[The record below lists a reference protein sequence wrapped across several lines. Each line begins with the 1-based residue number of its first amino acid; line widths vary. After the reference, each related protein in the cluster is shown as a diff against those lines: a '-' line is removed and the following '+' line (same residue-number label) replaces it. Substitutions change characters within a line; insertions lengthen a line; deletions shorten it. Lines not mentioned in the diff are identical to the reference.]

1 MNLLK
6 TKRRVNFAIISLL
19 LIFSMAGMVSYGIV
33 FNNPKFNIK
42 INKSEDVTISENG
55 TGTVNINDGDSIN
68 ISYNIEPEKLS
79 IEEKPIDAVVIVDT
93 SKTNCNNITNVKAA
107 VTKFANDFITGSNR
121 RLGIVEYNGSAS
133 VVRELNS
140 SKYIDVIEKYKKED
154 INHLGTNT
162 GDALR
167 LAKAMLNKENN
178 NNKKV
183 IILMTN
189 GFANA
194 YTGRFFKSEGDIS
207 KNNFWMSN
215 YNNNNYI
222 RSVGVKKEK
231 DTGYNII
238 SSFGN
243 SYYHGDIGFN
253 NNGIQYDGV
262 NTYLSEKYFYLGDY
276 EINNRMWFS
285 QKDENANFNTSL
297 DNWNKLIMSNS
308 YSQIKEKIKQLINSI
323 NIINDSR
330 NNIINYVYYNNYNKY
345 NYNIYNYIYI
355 NSIINNIDNIN
366 QSIMTI
372 NKYTNNI
379 DYNLNY
385 ITSLLNNINDYIN
398 NINDYI
404 NNINTTS
411 LKNYVSSQ
419 INKIDCLDSNYI
431 HEILEDIN
439 QLNKFYVNVDKVKK
453 NNNLKNY
460 EELGDETFTKT
471 QYFNNILGQIYSCY
485 MAKEVAD
492 SGITMY
498 PMFFGDVNE
507 VKNKDLIGL
516 KDGQVKELDL
526 NGYKE
531 KVQKCGDKNSDSGI
545 LIKSD
550 DEFKVG
556 GNGYKGYSRYGT
568 VYQLAE
574 FGDATKNI
582 LVGNNN
588 PESLENKFNEALN
601 MVKSEVTVKTILDF
615 DKLPKGVSIDDVK
628 VLGGDKVSIKD
639 IGNGKYQ
646 LTITYKKVKNNDFNA
661 NNFNIEV
668 TYKGHNDTG
677 SILKQDVEA
686 KIINSANNNEIAK
699 FPNITF
705 NIGQRLATIEIRDS
719 RGKVG
724 STYNSSKNNIN
735 LGKATEATEI
745 FGQGYADIKVKGIG
759 DKKKEYYFKYNFIDE
774 DNNSIK
780 SGTLPLHSDGNII
793 NTSDV
798 DIGKEG
804 NLNVMFYENLI
815 PSSDKTEKT
824 WTDRNK
830 LFQKSKGK
838 SEILP
843 ATISYY
849 KNSNSIFFDSDD
861 NKGLRF
867 GNDYSAINKYW
878 GYIQPEK
885 SGWYVLGAYADD
897 GVRAWITTDNKK
909 IDFTNNDW
917 GIDFAGYPGNDQGF
931 DNGIIYLR
939 SNFSPHR
946 PTYYSSFD
954 PIYLE
959 KDKYYPIY
967 VEYYNYGDSGAF
979 ELNYNY
985 YGNTEPKY
993 IRNMSNDINNTIN
1006 NTINYYKKYYTL
1018 EDMPEIHDEQLD
1030 EFKKNIEFMQQGS
1043 GFKFYPS
1050 KNTTPGEISS
1060 ATFSGEH
1067 NLMLPFSKKP
1077 YKITYEV
1084 IEKSNNNEKSVLK
1097 GEYGYFKNNEI
1108 FEATISSDEN
1118 IYPGKEFTLNYNI
1131 TPKEV
1136 PFNEGDKESISVN
1149 SINIT
1154 GKLPDDI
1161 KLVTDDV
1168 ENSEYKIYK
1177 NEDSKFTISF
1187 KKPMNFKHNGS
1198 KYVFDG
1204 RDKKIS
1210 IPIKVKASYNIRPN
1224 KEGININPSE
1234 NILSYK
1240 CGDSDEL
1247 ITQYFNG
1254 KLDIKNNPSTI
1265 ESIGLLDYDNKT
1277 NKSIINE
1284 TANNIA
1290 GGIPSKV
1297 AVEVDAKSPETSVIL
1312 KIDKG
1317 TINHKTLKLYEV
1329 DENNNIISTKID
1341 IGENNIE
1348 AYDNGKSIKIN
1359 LNNILNKNNF
1369 VEKKYVIVSEIITP
1383 KVEAKE
1389 NSQSLNVTASIE
1401 NNPNSTKN
1409 KEFISGEMPD
1419 VF

>member
-1 MNLLK
+1 MEVSEMNLLK
-6 TKRRVNFAIISLL
+6 NKRRVNFAIISLL
-19 LIFSMAGMVSYGIV
+19 LIFSMAGMVAYGIV
-33 FNNPKFNIK
+33 FNDPKFNIK
-42 INKSEDVTISENG
+42 INKSEDVTVSENG
-55 TGTVNINDGDSIN
+55 TGTVNINDGDSVN
-68 ISYNIEPEKLS
+68 VSYNIEPQKLS

-93 SKTNCNNITNVKAA
+93 SQTNSGNIKDVKVA
-107 VTKFANDFITGSNR
+107 VRNFANDFIKGHNR

-133 VVRELNS
+133 IVRELNS
-140 SKYIDVIEKYKKED
+140 SKYTNVIEEYKKD
-154 INHLGTNT
+154 ANHLGTNT

-167 LAKAMLNKENN
+167 LAKAMLNKERN

-194 YTGRFFKSEGDIS
+194 YTGRFFRSEEDIS
-207 KNNFWMSN
+207 KKDFWMSN
-215 YNNNNYI
+215 YNNN
-222 RSVGVKKEK
+222 K
-231 DTGYNII
+231 DIENHDINKDNII
-238 SSFGN
+238 SSFGS
-243 SYYHGDIGFN
+243 SYYHGDIVFN
-253 NNGIQYDGV
+253 NNEIQYDGV
-262 NTYLSEKYFYLGDY
+262 NTYLSEKYFYLGDD
-276 EINNRMWFS
+276 EINNRMWS
-285 QKDENANFNTSL
+285 GQRKVNKNFNNSL
-297 DNWNKLIMSNS
+297 DYWNSLIKKNYLRKNNLQEYIMKAN
-308 YSQIKEKIKQLINSI
+308 E
-323 NIINDSR
+323 II
-330 NNIINYVYYNNYNKY
+330 YH
-345 NYNIYNYIYI
+345 
-355 NSIINNIDNIN
+355 
-366 QSIMTI
+366 
-372 NKYTNNI
+372 
-379 DYNLNY
+379 
-385 ITSLLNNINDYIN
+385 INDYIYRTHTSRWEDYDIRSKIN
-398 NINDYI
+398 EVNYNINELNSLLRINYI
-404 NNINTTS
+404 NNLSQIYGYINRNDY
-411 LKNYVSSQ
+411 LKIIYKINELEDC
-419 INKIDCLDSNYI
+419 INKIYNCTDELK
-431 HEILEDIN
+431 EIDIIISG
-439 QLNKFYVNVDKVKK
+439 NK
-453 NNNLKNY
+453 NLKNY
-460 EELGDETFTKT
+460 QEFENEEFTET

-498 PMFFGDVNE
+498 PMFFGGVNE

-516 KDGQVKELDL
+516 KDGQVKELEL

-531 KVQKCGDKNSDSGI
+531 KVQKCGDENSDSGI

-550 DEFKVG
+550 DEFEVG
-556 GNGYKGYSRYGT
+556 GKRNKGYSRYGT
-568 VYQLAE
+568 VYQLSE

-582 LVGNNN
+582 LIGNNN
-588 PESLENKFNEALN
+588 PESLGNKFKEALN
-601 MVKSEVTVKTILDF
+601 MVESEVTVKTILDF
-615 DKLPKGVSIDDVK
+615 NKLPKGVSIDDIK
-628 VLGGDKVSIKD
+628 VVGGDKVSIKD

-646 LTITYKKVKNNDFNA
+646 LTITYKKGKNNDFNA

-668 TYKGHNDTG
+668 TYKAHNDTG

-699 FPNITF
+699 FPNLTF
-705 NIGQRLATIEIRDS
+705 NIGQRLATIDIRDS

-724 STYNSSKNNIN
+724 NTYNSSKNNIN
-735 LGKATEATEI
+735 VGKSTEATEI

-759 DKKKEYYFKYNFIDE
+759 DKKKEYYFKYNFVDE

-780 SGTLPLHSDGNII
+780 SGKLPLHSDGNII

-804 NLNVMFYENLI
+804 NLNAMFYENLI
-815 PSSDKTEKT
+815 PDTDRSDET

-830 LFQKSKGK
+830 LFQKQQGK
-838 SEILP
+838 SKILP
-843 ATISYY
+843 ATISHY
-849 KNSNSIFFDSDD
+849 KNSNSIFFDSYD
-861 NKGLRF
+861 NKGLDF
-867 GNDYSAINKYW
+867 GRYYSAINKYW
-878 GYIQPEK
+878 GYIQPEE
-885 SGWYVLGAYADD
+885 SGWYILGAYADD
-897 GVRAWITTDNKK
+897 GVRAWITTDKK
-909 IDFTNNDW
+909 IDFTNNEW
-917 GIDFAGYPGNDQGF
+917 GIDFVGYEDWNDEN
-931 DNGIIYLR
+931 DKGIVYLKP
-939 SNFSPHR
+939 NFSPHR
-946 PTYYSSFD
+946 PTYYSSFE
-954 PIYLE
+954 PVYL
-959 KDKYYPIY
+959 DKNMYYPIY
-967 VEYYNYGDSGAF
+967 VEYYNYGGSGAF

-985 YGNTEPKY
+985 YGDTEPKD
-993 IRNMSNDINNTIN
+993 IRKTNEDINNIIKSYSN
-1006 NTINYYKKYYTL
+1006 DYVLKYKLKYYNN
-1018 EDMPEIHDEQLD
+1018 QLGK
-1030 EFKKNIEFMQQGS
+1030 FKENIKFMENGS

-1050 KNTTPGEISS
+1050 KNTTPGEIAS

-1077 YKITYEV
+1077 YKLTYEV

-1131 TPKEV
+1131 TPKEI

-1224 KEGININPSE
+1224 KDGININPAE

-1317 TINHKTLKLYEV
+1317 TIDDKTLKLYEV

-1341 IGENNIE
+1341 IGENNIKT
-1348 AYDNGKSIKIN
+1348 DDDGKSIKIN
-1359 LNNILNKNNF
+1359 LNDILNKNNF
-1369 VEKKYVIVSEIITP
+1369 VEKKYVIVSEITTP
-1383 KVEAKE
+1383 KVETKE
-1389 NSQSLNVTASIE
+1389 NPQSLNVTASIE

>member
-6 TKRRVNFAIISLL
+6 NKRRVNFAIISLL
-19 LIFSMAGMVSYGIV
+19 LIFSMAGMVAYGIV
-33 FNNPKFNIK
+33 FNDPKFNIK
-42 INKSEDVTISENG
+42 INKSEDVIVSENG
-55 TGTVNINDGDSIN
+55 TGTVNINDGDSVN
-68 ISYNIEPEKLS
+68 VSYNIEPQKLS

-93 SKTNCNNITNVKAA
+93 SQTNGNNIPTVKAA
-107 VTKFANDFITGSNR
+107 VTKFANDFITGPNR

-133 VVRELNS
+133 IVRELNS
-140 SKYIDVIEKYKKED
+140 SKYTNVIEEYEKD
-154 INHLGTNT
+154 ANHLGTNT

-167 LAKAMLNKENN
+167 LAKSMLTKEKN

-183 IILMTN
+183 IIIMTN

-194 YTGRFFKSEGDIS
+194 YTGRFFRSEEDYSNI
-207 KNNFWMSN
+207 KNKEDFWMSN
-215 YNNNNYI
+215 YNNN
-222 RSVGVKKEK
+222 K
-231 DTGYNII
+231 DIENHDINKDNII
-238 SSFGN
+238 SSFGS
-243 SYYHGDIGFN
+243 SYYHGDIVFDN
-253 NNGIQYDGV
+253 TGIQYDGV
-262 NTYLSEKYFYLGDY
+262 NTYLSERYFYLGDD

-285 QKDENANFNTSL
+285 QKDKNANFNTSL
-297 DNWNKLIMSNS
+297 GNWNKLIMSNYYEQRYLGKIFKSMNS
-308 YSQIKEKIKQLINSI
+308 YIQDINNIIEDNYILSLNDYNIYILNEKIKKINR
-323 NIINDSR
+323 DLDKL
-330 NNIINYVYYNNYNKY
+330 NNLF
-345 NYNIYNYIYI
+345 
-355 NSIINNIDNIN
+355 SENIN
-366 QSIMTI
+366 KLKIANTKYYYDYHNYYSI
-372 NKYTNNI
+372 
-379 DYNLNY
+379 DNLNY
-385 ITSLLNNINDYIN
+385 KINSLEKFLNYIN
-398 NINDYI
+398 KSEEFYI
-404 NNINTTS
+404 NAR
-411 LKNYVSSQ
+411 
-419 INKIDCLDSNYI
+419 
-431 HEILEDIN
+431 
-439 QLNKFYVNVDKVKK
+439 NVKS

-460 EELGDETFTKT
+460 KELGNATFTGT

-498 PMFFGDVNE
+498 PMFFGGVNE
-507 VKNKDLIGL
+507 IKNKDLIGL
-516 KDGQVKELDL
+516 KDGQVKELEL
-526 NGYKE
+526 NGHKE
-531 KVQKCGDKNSDSGI
+531 KVQKCGDISSDSGI

-550 DEFKVG
+550 GEFKLG
-556 GNGYKGYSRYGT
+556 KNTNKGYSRYGT

-582 LVGNNN
+582 LIGNNSS
-588 PESLENKFNEALN
+588 ESLEKKFNEALN
-601 MVKSEVTVKTILDF
+601 MVESEVTVKTILDF
-615 DKLPKGVSIDDVK
+615 SQIPKEISIDDVK
-628 VLGGDKVSIKD
+628 IVGGDKVSIKD
-639 IGNGKYQ
+639 IGDGKYQ
-646 LTITYKKVKNNDFNA
+646 LTITYKKEKNNNFDA
-661 NNFNIEV
+661 NNFDIEV
-668 TYKGHNDTG
+668 TYKALNDTG
-677 SILKQDVEA
+677 NIIKQDVEA
-686 KIINSANNNEIAK
+686 KIINSENNNEIAK
-699 FPNITF
+699 FPKITF
-705 NIGQRLATIEIRDS
+705 NIGQRVTTIDINDS

-724 STYNSSKNNIN
+724 NTYNSSKNNIN
-735 LGKATEATEI
+735 VGKSTEATEI

-759 DKKKEYYFKYNFIDE
+759 DKKKEYYFKYNFVDE

-804 NLNVMFYENLI
+804 NLNAMFYENLI
-815 PSSDKTEKT
+815 SDTDKTEKT

-843 ATISYY
+843 ATISRDR
-849 KNSNSIFFDSDD
+849 NLNSIFFDSY
-861 NKGLRF
+861 NHMGIPL
-867 GNDYSAINKYW
+867 GSNYVEINKYW
-878 GYIQPEK
+878 GYIQPK
-885 SGWYVLGAYADD
+885 QSGWYILGAYADD

-909 IDFTNNDW
+909 IDFTKNNW
-917 GIDFAGYPGNDQGF
+917 GIDLVGYEDWSDENDK
-931 DNGIIYLR
+931 GIVYLKP
-939 SNFSPHR
+939 NFSPHR
-946 PTYYSSFD
+946 PTYYSSFE
-954 PIYLE
+954 PVYL
-959 KDKYYPIY
+959 DKNMYYPIY
-967 VEYYNYGDSGAF
+967 VEYYNYGGSGAF

-985 YGNTEPKY
+985 YGDTEPKD
-993 IRNMSNDINNTIN
+993 IRKTNEQ
-1006 NTINYYKKYYTL
+1006 INYIIKNYNNDYMLKYKL
-1018 EDMPEIHDEQLD
+1018 EDYNNQLGK
-1030 EFKKNIEFMQQGS
+1030 FKENIKFMENGS

-1050 KNTTPGEISS
+1050 KNTTPGEIAS

-1131 TPKEV
+1131 TPKEI

-1154 GKLPDDI
+1154 GKLPDNI

-1224 KEGININPSE
+1224 KDGININPAE

-1317 TINHKTLKLYEV
+1317 TINDKTLKLYEV

-1341 IGENNIE
+1341 IGENNIKT
-1348 AYDNGKSIKIN
+1348 DDDGKSIKIN
-1359 LNNILNKNNF
+1359 LNDILNKNNF
-1369 VEKKYVIVSEIITP
+1369 VEKKYVIVSEITTP
-1383 KVEAKE
+1383 KVKTKE
-1389 NSQSLNVTASIE
+1389 NPQSLNVTAIIE

>member
-1 MNLLK
+1 
-6 TKRRVNFAIISLL
+6 
-19 LIFSMAGMVSYGIV
+19 
-33 FNNPKFNIK
+33 
-42 INKSEDVTISENG
+42 
-55 TGTVNINDGDSIN
+55 
-68 ISYNIEPEKLS
+68 
-79 IEEKPIDAVVIVDT
+79 
-93 SKTNCNNITNVKAA
+93 
-107 VTKFANDFITGSNR
+107 
-121 RLGIVEYNGSAS
+121 
-133 VVRELNS
+133 
-140 SKYIDVIEKYKKED
+140 
-154 INHLGTNT
+154 
-162 GDALR
+162 
-167 LAKAMLNKENN
+167 
-178 NNKKV
+178 
-183 IILMTN
+183 
-189 GFANA
+189 
-194 YTGRFFKSEGDIS
+194 
-207 KNNFWMSN
+207 
-215 YNNNNYI
+215 
-222 RSVGVKKEK
+222 
-231 DTGYNII
+231 
-238 SSFGN
+238 
-243 SYYHGDIGFN
+243 
-253 NNGIQYDGV
+253 
-262 NTYLSEKYFYLGDY
+262 
-276 EINNRMWFS
+276 
-285 QKDENANFNTSL
+285 
-297 DNWNKLIMSNS
+297 
-308 YSQIKEKIKQLINSI
+308 
-323 NIINDSR
+323 
-330 NNIINYVYYNNYNKY
+330 
-345 NYNIYNYIYI
+345 
-355 NSIINNIDNIN
+355 
-366 QSIMTI
+366 
-372 NKYTNNI
+372 
-379 DYNLNY
+379 
-385 ITSLLNNINDYIN
+385 
-398 NINDYI
+398 INDYI

-460 EELGDETFTKT
+460 EELGNETFTKT

-498 PMFFGDVNE
+498 PMFFGGVNE

-516 KDGQVKELDL
+516 KDGQVKELEL
-526 NGYKE
+526 NGNKE
-531 KVQKCGDKNSDSGI
+531 KVQKCGDENSDSGI

-550 DEFKVG
+550 KELELVEGK
-556 GNGYKGYSRYGT
+556 NRGYSRYGT

-646 LTITYKKVKNNDFNA
+646 LTITYKKGENNDFNA

-724 STYNSSKNNIN
+724 STYNSSKSNFN
-735 LGKATEATEI
+735 LGKSTEATEI

-815 PSSDKTEKT
+815 PSGDRTEKT

-843 ATISYY
+843 ATISHY
-849 KNSNSIFFDSDD
+849 KNSNSIFFDSVN
-861 NKGLRF
+861 NKGLDF
-867 GNDYSAINKYW
+867 GKYYSAINKYW

-885 SGWYVLGAYADD
+885 SGWYILGAYADD
-897 GVRAWITTDNKK
+897 GVRAWITTDKK

-931 DNGIIYLR
+931 DNGIVYLR

-967 VEYYNYGDSGAF
+967 VEYYNYGESGAF

-985 YGNTEPKY
+985 YGNTDPKD
-993 IRNMSNDINNTIN
+993 IKNMSNDVNERINS
-1006 NTINYYKKYYTL
+1006 YYKNNYLLK
-1018 EDMPEIHDEQLD
+1018 DIPEIHDKWLVD
-1030 EFKKNIEFMQQGS
+1030 FKKNIKFMQQGS

-1131 TPKEV
+1131 APREI

-1154 GKLPDDI
+1154 GKLPGDI
-1161 KLVTDDV
+1161 KLLTDNV
-1168 ENSEYKIYK
+1168 ENSEYKIYV
-1177 NEDSKFTISF
+1177 NEDSKFTISL

-1198 KYVFDG
+1198 KYIFDG

-1240 CGDSDEL
+1240 CGDSDDL
-1247 ITQYFNG
+1247 ITQHFTG

-1265 ESIGLLDYDNKT
+1265 EKIGLLDYDSNT
-1277 NKSIINE
+1277 NKSVINE
-1284 TANNIA
+1284 NANNIA

-1317 TINHKTLKLYEV
+1317 TINHKTLKLYEL
-1329 DENNNIISTKID
+1329 DENNNITSNKIT
-1341 IGENNIE
+1341 IGEGNIRTD
-1348 AYDNGKSIKIN
+1348 DNGKSVKIN
-1359 LNNILNKNNF
+1359 LNNIINENNF
-1369 VEKKYVIVSEIITP
+1369 VEKKYVIIYEITTP
-1383 KVEAKE
+1383 KVETKE

>member
-6 TKRRVNFAIISLL
+6 NKRRINFAIISLL
-19 LIFSMAGMVSYGIV
+19 LVFSIAGMVAYGIV
-33 FNNPKFNIK
+33 FNDPKFNIK
-42 INKSEDVTISENG
+42 INKSDDVIVSENG
-55 TGTVNINDGDSIN
+55 TGTVNINDGDSVN

-93 SKTNCNNITNVKAA
+93 SKTNYNNITNVKAA
-107 VTKFANDFITGSNR
+107 VTKFANDFITGPNR

-133 VVRELNS
+133 IIRELNS

-189 GFANA
+189 GFANV
-194 YTGRFFKSEGDIS
+194 YTGRFFRGEKSSNNIEDKEDYSDIEN
-207 KNNFWMSN
+207 KEEFWMRN
-215 YNNNNYI
+215 YNNNKDIEKNYNI
-222 RSVGVKKEK
+222 NKS
-231 DTGYNII
+231 NII
-238 SSFGN
+238 SSFGS
-243 SYYHGDIGFN
+243 SYYHGDIDFN
-253 NNGIQYDGV
+253 NAEIQYDGV

-285 QKDENANFNTSL
+285 QKDENVNFNTSL
-297 DNWNKLIMSNS
+297 GNWNKLIIFNYYGQS
-308 YSQIKEKIKQLINSI
+308 YVEELFKLVKSSI
-323 NIINDSR
+323 QDI
-330 NNIINYVYYNNYNKY
+330 NNIIENKY
-345 NYNIYNYIYI
+345 IFSLNNNNIYKLNERIKKINRDIDKLNNLFSENIDKLKMVNTKYYYDNYYSIDKLNKKI
-355 NSIINNIDNIN
+355 NSLE
-366 QSIMTI
+366 
-372 NKYTNNI
+372 KF
-379 DYNLNY
+379 LNY
-385 ITSLLNNINDYIN
+385 INKSEEFYIN
-398 NINDYI
+398 A
-404 NNINTTS
+404 
-411 LKNYVSSQ
+411 
-419 INKIDCLDSNYI
+419 
-431 HEILEDIN
+431 H
-439 QLNKFYVNVDKVKK
+439 NVKG

-460 EELGDETFTKT
+460 EELIDEKFTET

-498 PMFFGDVNE
+498 PMFFGGVNE

-516 KDGQVKELDL
+516 KDGQVKELEL

-531 KVQKCGDKNSDSGI
+531 KVQKCGDENSDSGI

-550 DEFKVG
+550 KEFKVG
-556 GNGYKGYSRYGT
+556 NGTNRGYSRYGT

-615 DKLPKGVSIDDVK
+615 DKLSKGVSIDDVK

-646 LTITYKKVKNNDFNA
+646 LTITYKKEKKNDFNA

-668 TYKGHNDTG
+668 TYKAHNDTE
-677 SILKQDVEA
+677 SILKQYVGA
-686 KIINSANNNEIAK
+686 KIINSKNNNEIAK
-699 FPNITF
+699 FPNLTF
-705 NIGQRLATIEIRDS
+705 NIGKRVATIDIKDS

-724 STYNSSKNNIN
+724 STYNSSKSNVN
-735 LGKATEATEI
+735 LGKSTEATEI

-759 DKKKEYYFKYNFIDE
+759 DKKKEYCFKYNFIDE

-815 PSSDKTEKT
+815 PDTDRTEKT

-843 ATISYY
+843 ATISHY

-897 GVRAWITTDNKK
+897 GVRAWITTDKK
-909 IDFTNNDW
+909 IDFTDNNF
-917 GIDFAGYPGNDQGF
+917 GISLVDYQDPNDQS
-931 DNGIIYLR
+931 DKGIVYLR

-985 YGNTEPKY
+985 YGNTDPKD
-993 IRNMSNDINNTIN
+993 ITNMSNDVNEG
-1006 NTINYYKKYYTL
+1006 INYYYKNNYLLKDIPKIY
-1018 EDMPEIHDEQLD
+1018 DERLVD
-1030 EFKKNIEFMQQGS
+1030 FKKNIKFMQQGS

-1131 TPKEV
+1131 APREI

-1154 GKLPDDI
+1154 GKLPSDI
-1161 KLVTDDV
+1161 KLLTDNV
-1168 ENSEYKIYK
+1168 ENSEYKIYV
-1177 NEDSKFTISF
+1177 NEDSKFTISL

-1198 KYVFDG
+1198 KYIFDG

-1240 CGDSDEL
+1240 CGDSDDL
-1247 ITQYFNG
+1247 ITQHFTG

-1265 ESIGLLDYDNKT
+1265 EKIGLLDYDSNT
-1277 NKSIINE
+1277 NKSVINE
-1284 TANNIA
+1284 NANNIA

-1297 AVEVDAKSPETSVIL
+1297 AVEVDVKSPETSVIL

-1317 TINHKTLKLYEV
+1317 TINHKTLKLYEL
-1329 DENNNIISTKID
+1329 DENNNITSNKIT
-1341 IGENNIE
+1341 IGEGNIRTD
-1348 AYDNGKSIKIN
+1348 DNGKSVKIN
-1359 LNNILNKNNF
+1359 LNNIINENNF
-1369 VEKKYVIVSEIITP
+1369 VEKKYVIIYEITTP
-1383 KVEAKE
+1383 KVETKE

>member
-6 TKRRVNFAIISLL
+6 NKRRVNFAIISLL
-19 LIFSMAGMVSYGIV
+19 LVFSMAGMVAYGIV
-33 FNNPKFNIK
+33 FNDPKFNIK
-42 INKSEDVTISENG
+42 INKSEDVIVSENG
-55 TGTVNINDGDSIN
+55 TGTVNINDGDSVN
-68 ISYNIEPEKLS
+68 VSYNIEPQKLS

-93 SKTNCNNITNVKAA
+93 SQTNGNNIPTVKAA
-107 VTKFANDFITGSNR
+107 VTKFANDFITGPNR

-133 VVRELNS
+133 IVRELNS
-140 SKYIDVIEKYKKED
+140 SKYTNVIEEYEKD
-154 INHLGTNT
+154 ANHLGTNT

-167 LAKAMLNKENN
+167 LAKSMLTKEKN

-183 IILMTN
+183 IIIMTN

-194 YTGRFFKSEGDIS
+194 YTGRFFRSEEDYSNI
-207 KNNFWMSN
+207 KNKEDFWMSN
-215 YNNNNYI
+215 YNNN
-222 RSVGVKKEK
+222 K
-231 DTGYNII
+231 DIENHDINKDNII
-238 SSFGN
+238 SSFGS
-243 SYYHGDIGFN
+243 SYYHGDIVFDN
-253 NNGIQYDGV
+253 TGIQYDGV
-262 NTYLSEKYFYLGDY
+262 NTYLSERYFYLGDD

-285 QKDENANFNTSL
+285 QKDKNANFNTSL
-297 DNWNKLIMSNS
+297 GNWNKLIMSNYYEQRYLGKIFKSMNS
-308 YSQIKEKIKQLINSI
+308 YIQDINNIIEDNYILSLNDYNIYILNEKIKKINR
-323 NIINDSR
+323 DLDKL
-330 NNIINYVYYNNYNKY
+330 NNLF
-345 NYNIYNYIYI
+345 
-355 NSIINNIDNIN
+355 SENIN
-366 QSIMTI
+366 KLKIANTKYYYDYHNYYSI
-372 NKYTNNI
+372 
-379 DYNLNY
+379 DNLNY
-385 ITSLLNNINDYIN
+385 KINSLEKFLNYIN
-398 NINDYI
+398 KSEEFYI
-404 NNINTTS
+404 NAR
-411 LKNYVSSQ
+411 
-419 INKIDCLDSNYI
+419 
-431 HEILEDIN
+431 
-439 QLNKFYVNVDKVKK
+439 NVKS

-460 EELGDETFTKT
+460 KELGNATFTGT

-498 PMFFGDVNE
+498 PMFFGGVNE
-507 VKNKDLIGL
+507 IKNKDLIGL
-516 KDGQVKELDL
+516 KDGQVKELEL
-526 NGYKE
+526 NGHKE
-531 KVQKCGDKNSDSGI
+531 KVQKCGDISSDSGI

-550 DEFKVG
+550 GEFKLG
-556 GNGYKGYSRYGT
+556 KNTNKGYSRYGT

-582 LVGNNN
+582 LIGNNSS
-588 PESLENKFNEALN
+588 ESLEKKFNEALN
-601 MVKSEVTVKTILDF
+601 MVESEVTVKTILDF
-615 DKLPKGVSIDDVK
+615 NKLPKGVSIDDIK
-628 VLGGDKVSIKD
+628 VVGGDKVSIKN

-646 LTITYKKVKNNDFNA
+646 LTITYKKGKNNDFNA

-668 TYKGHNDTG
+668 TYKALNDTG
-677 SILKQDVEA
+677 NIIKQDVEA
-686 KIINSANNNEIAK
+686 KIINSENNNEIAK
-699 FPNITF
+699 FPKITF
-705 NIGQRLATIEIRDS
+705 NIGQRVTTIDINDS

-724 STYNSSKNNIN
+724 NTYNSSKNNIN
-735 LGKATEATEI
+735 VGKSTEATEI

-759 DKKKEYYFKYNFIDE
+759 DKKKEYYFKYNFVDE

-804 NLNVMFYENLI
+804 NLNAMFYENLI
-815 PSSDKTEKT
+815 SDTDKTEKT

-843 ATISYY
+843 ATISRDR
-849 KNSNSIFFDSDD
+849 NLNSIFFDSY
-861 NKGLRF
+861 NHMGIPL
-867 GNDYSAINKYW
+867 GSNYVEINKYW
-878 GYIQPEK
+878 GYIQPEE
-885 SGWYVLGAYADD
+885 SGWYILGAYADD

-909 IDFTNNDW
+909 IDFTNNEW
-917 GIDFAGYPGNDQGF
+917 GIDLAGYPGSDQGF
-931 DNGIIYLR
+931 DKGIVYLK

-946 PTYYSSFD
+946 PTYYSSFE
-954 PIYLE
+954 PVYL
-959 KDKYYPIY
+959 DKNMYYPIY
-967 VEYYNYGDSGAF
+967 VEYYNYGGSGAF

-985 YGNTEPKY
+985 YGDTEPKD
-993 IRNMSNDINNTIN
+993 IRKTNEQ
-1006 NTINYYKKYYTL
+1006 INYIIKNYNNDYMLKYKL
-1018 EDMPEIHDEQLD
+1018 EDYNNQLGK
-1030 EFKKNIEFMQQGS
+1030 FKENIKFMENGS

-1050 KNTTPGEISS
+1050 KNTTPGEIAS

-1131 TPKEV
+1131 TPKEI

-1210 IPIKVKASYNIRPN
+1210 IPIKVKTSYNIRPN
-1224 KEGININPSE
+1224 KDGININPAE

-1317 TINHKTLKLYEV
+1317 TINDKTLKLYEV

-1341 IGENNIE
+1341 IGENNIKT
-1348 AYDNGKSIKIN
+1348 DDDGKSIKIN

-1369 VEKKYVIVSEIITP
+1369 VEKKYVIVSEITTP
-1383 KVEAKE
+1383 KVETKE
-1389 NSQSLNVTASIE
+1389 NPQSLNVTASIE

>member
-6 TKRRVNFAIISLL
+6 NKRRINFAIISLL
-19 LIFSMAGMVSYGIV
+19 LVFSMAGMVAYGIV
-33 FNNPKFNIK
+33 FNDPKFNIK
-42 INKSEDVTISENG
+42 INKSDDVIFSENG
-55 TGTVNINDGDSIN
+55 TGTVNINDGDSVN

-93 SKTNCNNITNVKAA
+93 SKTNFNNITNVKAA
-107 VTKFANDFITGSNR
+107 VTKFANDFITGPNR

-133 VVRELNS
+133 IIRELNS

-194 YTGRFFKSEGDIS
+194 YTGRFFRSEEDYSNI
-207 KNNFWMSN
+207 KNKEDFWISN

-253 NNGIQYDGV
+253 NDEIQYDGV
-262 NTYLSEKYFYLGDY
+262 NTYLSEKYFYLGNY
-276 EINNRMWFS
+276 EINNRMWS
-285 QKDENANFNTSL
+285 GQREVNENFNKSL
-297 DNWNKLIMSNS
+297 EEWNDLIDHDKQNNLEE
-308 YSQIKEKIKQLINSI
+308 YIKKANKIIQ
-323 NIINDSR
+323 D
-330 NNIINYVYYNNYNKY
+330 INY
-345 NYNIYNYIYI
+345 
-355 NSIINNIDNIN
+355 
-366 QSIMTI
+366 
-372 NKYTNNI
+372 
-379 DYNLNY
+379 
-385 ITSLLNNINDYIN
+385 YIN
-398 NINDYI
+398 NSWWRDYNISNEINEVNSKINHLNSKLKRNYIKNLDQRYYINYNDYLNIIYKINELKDCINDIDKYI
-404 NNINTTS
+404 NKFKDT
-411 LKNYVSSQ
+411 
-419 INKIDCLDSNYI
+419 
-431 HEILEDIN
+431 DIN
-439 QLNKFYVNVDKVKK
+439 ISGNK
-453 NNNLKNY
+453 NLKNY
-460 EELGDETFTKT
+460 KELRDATFTGT

-498 PMFFGDVNE
+498 PMFFGGINE

-516 KDGQVKELDL
+516 KDGQVKELEL
-526 NGYKE
+526 NGNKE
-531 KVQKCGDKNSDSGI
+531 KIQKCGNENSDSGI

-550 DEFKVG
+550 KELELVEGK
-556 GNGYKGYSRYGT
+556 NRGYSRYGT

-646 LTITYKKVKNNDFNA
+646 LTITYKKEKKNEFNA

-668 TYKGHNDTG
+668 TYKAHNDTG
-677 SILKQDVEA
+677 SILKQDVGA
-686 KIINSANNNEIAK
+686 KIINSKNNNEIAK
-699 FPNITF
+699 FPNLIF
-705 NIGQRLATIEIRDS
+705 NIGKRVATIDIKDS

-724 STYNSSKNNIN
+724 STYNSSKSNVN
-735 LGKATEATEI
+735 LGKSTEATEI

-759 DKKKEYYFKYNFIDE
+759 DKKKEYCFKYNFIDE

-815 PSSDKTEKT
+815 PDTDRTEKT

-830 LFQKSKGK
+830 LFQRSKGK

-843 ATISYY
+843 ATISRSR
-849 KNSNSIFFDSDD
+849 NSNSIFFDSY
-861 NKGLRF
+861 NHIGIPL
-867 GNDYSAINKYW
+867 GSNYVEINKYW

-897 GVRAWITTDNKK
+897 GVRAWITTDKK

-917 GIDFAGYPGNDQGF
+917 GIDLAGYPGSDQGF
-931 DNGIIYLR
+931 DNGILYLK

-959 KDKYYPIY
+959 NDKYYPIY

-985 YGNTEPKY
+985 YGNTEPKD
-993 IRNMSNDINNTIN
+993 IKNMSNKVNER
-1006 NTINYYKKYYTL
+1006 INYYKNNYLLK
-1018 EDMPEIHDEQLD
+1018 DIPEIHDQWLVD
-1030 EFKKNIEFMQQGS
+1030 FKKNIKFMQQGS

-1108 FEATISSDEN
+1108 FEATISSNEN

-1131 TPKEV
+1131 APREI

-1154 GKLPDDI
+1154 GKLPGDI
-1161 KLVTDDV
+1161 KLLTDNV
-1168 ENSEYKIYK
+1168 ENSEYKIYV
-1177 NEDSKFTISF
+1177 NEDSKFTISL

-1198 KYVFDG
+1198 KYIFDG

-1240 CGDSDEL
+1240 CGDSDDL
-1247 ITQYFNG
+1247 ITQHFTG

-1265 ESIGLLDYDNKT
+1265 EKIGLLDYDSNT
-1277 NKSIINE
+1277 NKSVINE
-1284 TANNIA
+1284 NANNIA

-1297 AVEVDAKSPETSVIL
+1297 AVEVDVKSPETSVIL

-1317 TINHKTLKLYEV
+1317 TINHKTLKLYEL
-1329 DENNNIISTKID
+1329 DENNNITSNKIT
-1341 IGENNIE
+1341 IGEGNIRTD
-1348 AYDNGKSIKIN
+1348 DNGKSIKIN
-1359 LNNILNKNNF
+1359 LNNIINENNF
-1369 VEKKYVIVSEIITP
+1369 VEKKYVIIYEITTQ
-1383 KVEAKE
+1383 KVETKE
-1389 NSQSLNVTASIE
+1389 SSQSLNVTASIE

>member
-6 TKRRVNFAIISLL
+6 NKRRINFAIISLL
-19 LIFSMAGMVSYGIV
+19 LVFSMAGMVAYGIV
-33 FNNPKFNIK
+33 FNDPKFNIK
-42 INKSEDVTISENG
+42 INKSEDVIVSENG
-55 TGTVNINDGDSIN
+55 TGTVNINDGDSVN
-68 ISYNIEPEKLS
+68 VSYNIEPQKLS

-93 SKTNCNNITNVKAA
+93 SQTNGNNIPTVKAA
-107 VTKFANDFITGSNR
+107 VTKFANDFITGPNR

-133 VVRELNS
+133 IVRELNS
-140 SKYIDVIEKYKKED
+140 SKYTNVIEEYEKD
-154 INHLGTNT
+154 ANHLGTNT

-167 LAKAMLNKENN
+167 LAKSMLTKEKN

-183 IILMTN
+183 IIIMTN

-194 YTGRFFKSEGDIS
+194 YTGRFFRSEEDYSNI
-207 KNNFWMSN
+207 KNKEDFWMSN
-215 YNNNNYI
+215 YNNN
-222 RSVGVKKEK
+222 K
-231 DTGYNII
+231 DIENHDINKDNII
-238 SSFGN
+238 SSFGS
-243 SYYHGDIGFN
+243 SYYHGDIVFDN
-253 NNGIQYDGV
+253 TGIQYDGV
-262 NTYLSEKYFYLGDY
+262 NTYLSERYFYLGDD

-285 QKDENANFNTSL
+285 QKDKNANFNTSL
-297 DNWNKLIMSNS
+297 GNWNKLIMSNYYEQRYLGKIFKSMNS
-308 YSQIKEKIKQLINSI
+308 YIQDINNIIEDNYILSLNDYNIYILNEKIKKINRDI
-323 NIINDSR
+323 DKL
-330 NNIINYVYYNNYNKY
+330 NNLF
-345 NYNIYNYIYI
+345 
-355 NSIINNIDNIN
+355 SENIN
-366 QSIMTI
+366 KLKIANTKYYYDYHNYYSI
-372 NKYTNNI
+372 
-379 DYNLNY
+379 DNLNY
-385 ITSLLNNINDYIN
+385 KINSLEKFLNYIN
-398 NINDYI
+398 KSEEFYI
-404 NNINTTS
+404 NAR
-411 LKNYVSSQ
+411 
-419 INKIDCLDSNYI
+419 
-431 HEILEDIN
+431 
-439 QLNKFYVNVDKVKK
+439 NVKS

-460 EELGDETFTKT
+460 KELGNATFTGT

-498 PMFFGDVNE
+498 PMFFGGVNE

-531 KVQKCGDKNSDSGI
+531 KVQKCGDENSDSGI

-550 DEFKVG
+550 KEFKLG
-556 GNGYKGYSRYGT
+556 KNTNKGYSRYGT

-582 LVGNNN
+582 LIGNNSS
-588 PESLENKFNEALN
+588 ESLEKKFNEALN
-601 MVKSEVTVKTILDF
+601 MVESEVTVKTILDF
-615 DKLPKGVSIDDVK
+615 SQIPKEISIDDVK
-628 VLGGDKVSIKD
+628 IVGGDKVSIKD
-639 IGNGKYQ
+639 IGDGKYQ
-646 LTITYKKVKNNDFNA
+646 LTITYKKEKNNDFDA
-661 NNFNIEV
+661 NNFDIEV
-668 TYKGHNDTG
+668 TYKALNDTG
-677 SILKQDVEA
+677 NIIKQDVEA
-686 KIINSANNNEIAK
+686 KIINSENNNEIAK

-705 NIGQRLATIEIRDS
+705 NIGQRLATIDIRDS

-735 LGKATEATEI
+735 VGKSTEATEI

-759 DKKKEYYFKYNFIDE
+759 DKKKEYYFKYNFVDE

-804 NLNVMFYENLI
+804 NLNAMFYENLI
-815 PSSDKTEKT
+815 SDTDKTEKT

-843 ATISYY
+843 ATISRDR
-849 KNSNSIFFDSDD
+849 NLNSIFFDSY
-861 NKGLRF
+861 NHMGIPL
-867 GNDYSAINKYW
+867 GSNYVEINKYW
-878 GYIQPEK
+878 GYIQPEE
-885 SGWYVLGAYADD
+885 SGWYILGAYADD

-909 IDFTNNDW
+909 IDFTNNEW
-917 GIDFAGYPGNDQGF
+917 GIDLAGYPGSDQGF
-931 DNGIIYLR
+931 DKGIVYLK

-946 PTYYSSFD
+946 PTYYSSFE
-954 PIYLE
+954 PVYL
-959 KDKYYPIY
+959 DKNMYYPIY
-967 VEYYNYGDSGAF
+967 VEYYNYGGSGAF

-985 YGNTEPKY
+985 YGDTEPKD
-993 IRNMSNDINNTIN
+993 IRKTNEQ
-1006 NTINYYKKYYTL
+1006 INYIIKNYNNDYMLNYKL
-1018 EDMPEIHDEQLD
+1018 EDYNNQLGK
-1030 EFKKNIEFMQQGS
+1030 FKENIKFMENGS

-1050 KNTTPGEISS
+1050 KNTTPGEIAS

-1084 IEKSNNNEKSVLK
+1084 IEKLNNNEKSVLK

-1131 TPKEV
+1131 TPKEI

-1204 RDKKIS
+1204 REKKIS

-1224 KEGININPSE
+1224 KDGININPAE

-1317 TINHKTLKLYEV
+1317 TINDKTLKLYEV

-1341 IGENNIE
+1341 IGENNIKT
-1348 AYDNGKSIKIN
+1348 DDDGKSIKIN
-1359 LNNILNKNNF
+1359 LNDILNKNNF
-1369 VEKKYVIVSEIITP
+1369 VEKKYVIVSEITTP
-1383 KVEAKE
+1383 KVETKE
-1389 NSQSLNVTASIE
+1389 NPQSLNVTAIIE

>member
-6 TKRRVNFAIISLL
+6 NKRRINFAIISLL
-19 LIFSMAGMVSYGIV
+19 LVFSMAGMVAYGVV
-33 FNNPKFNIK
+33 FNDPKFNIK
-42 INKSEDVTISENG
+42 INKSDDVIVSENG
-55 TGTVNINDGDSIN
+55 TGTVNINDGDSVN

-79 IEEKPIDAVVIVDT
+79 IEEKPIDAVVIVDI

-107 VTKFANDFITGSNR
+107 VTKFANDFITGPNR

-133 VVRELNS
+133 IIRELNS

-194 YTGRFFKSEGDIS
+194 YTGRFFRGEKSSNNIENKEDYSDIEN
-207 KNNFWMSN
+207 KEEFWMRN
-215 YNNNNYI
+215 YNNN
-222 RSVGVKKEK
+222 K
-231 DTGYNII
+231 DIENHDINKDNII
-238 SSFGN
+238 SSFGS

-253 NNGIQYDGV
+253 NDEIQYDGV
-262 NTYLSEKYFYLGDY
+262 NTYLSEKYFYLGNY

-285 QKDENANFNTSL
+285 QKYENENFNTSL
-297 DNWNKLIMSNS
+297 DNWNKLIMTNY
-308 YSQIKEKIKQLINSI
+308 YSTIREKIKILNNRINTI
-323 NIINDSR
+323 
-330 NNIINYVYYNNYNKY
+330 NNY
-345 NYNIYNYIYI
+345 
-355 NSIINNIDNIN
+355 INNNYYYIDNIE
-366 QSIMTI
+366 
-372 NKYTNNI
+372 YYI
-379 DYNLNY
+379 DQIEYY
-385 ITSLLNNINDYIN
+385 IDQINDYIY
-398 NINDYI
+398 NINKCIYNINYDIDIINIPSFRNYVNDQINILNINIEHLNQILKKLQLSNSSLINKPNFNDIDQIFKDSNKLNELYI
-404 NNINTTS
+404 NTDN
-411 LKNYVSSQ
+411 L
-419 INKIDCLDSNYI
+419 
-431 HEILEDIN
+431 
-439 QLNKFYVNVDKVKK
+439 KK

-460 EELGDETFTKT
+460 YELEHEKFTET

-498 PMFFGDVNE
+498 PMFFGGVNK

-516 KDGQVKELDL
+516 KDGQVKELEL
-526 NGYKE
+526 NGNKE
-531 KVQKCGDKNSDSGI
+531 KIQKCGNENSDSGI

-550 DEFKVG
+550 KELELVEGK
-556 GNGYKGYSRYGT
+556 NRGYSRYGT

-615 DKLPKGVSIDDVK
+615 NKLPKGVSIDDVK
-628 VLGGDKVSIKD
+628 VLEGDKVSIKN

-646 LTITYKKVKNNDFNA
+646 LTITYKKEKKNDFNA

-668 TYKGHNDTG
+668 TYKAHNDTG
-677 SILKQDVEA
+677 SILKQDVGA
-686 KIINSANNNEIAK
+686 KIINSKNNNEIAK
-699 FPNITF
+699 FPNLTF
-705 NIGQRLATIEIRDS
+705 NIGKRVATIDIKDS

-724 STYNSSKNNIN
+724 STYNSSKSNVN
-735 LGKATEATEI
+735 LGKSTEATEI

-759 DKKKEYYFKYNFIDE
+759 DKKKEYCFKYNFIDE

-815 PSSDKTEKT
+815 PSGDRTEKT

-843 ATISYY
+843 ATISHY
-849 KNSNSIFFDSDD
+849 KNSNSIFFDSVN
-861 NKGLRF
+861 NKGLDF
-867 GNDYSAINKYW
+867 GKYYSAINKYW

-897 GVRAWITTDNKK
+897 GVRAWITTDKK
-909 IDFTNNDW
+909 IDFTDNNF
-917 GIDFAGYPGNDQGF
+917 GISLVNYQDPNDQS
-931 DNGIIYLR
+931 DKGIVYLR

-946 PTYYSSFD
+946 PTYYSSFN

-959 KDKYYPIY
+959 NDKYYPIY
-967 VEYYNYGDSGAF
+967 VEYYNYEESGAF

-985 YGNTEPKY
+985 YGNTKPTDITET
-993 IRNMSNDINNTIN
+993 NEEINNIIKSYNGYNILRDKLKT
-1006 NTINYYKKYYTL
+1006 Y
-1018 EDMPEIHDEQLD
+1018 DGQLD
-1030 EFKKNIEFMQQGS
+1030 KFKESIKFMQQGS

-1131 TPKEV
+1131 APREI

-1154 GKLPDDI
+1154 GKLPGDI
-1161 KLVTDDV
+1161 KLLTDNV
-1168 ENSEYKIYK
+1168 ENSEYKIYV
-1177 NEDSKFTISF
+1177 NEDSKFTISL

-1198 KYVFDG
+1198 KYIFDG
-1204 RDKKIS
+1204 REKKIS

-1240 CGDSDEL
+1240 CGDSDDL
-1247 ITQYFNG
+1247 ITQHFTG

-1265 ESIGLLDYDNKT
+1265 EKIGLLDYDSNT
-1277 NKSIINE
+1277 NKSVINE
-1284 TANNIA
+1284 NANNIA
-1290 GGIPSKV
+1290 GGIQSKV

-1317 TINHKTLKLYEV
+1317 TINHKTLKLYEL
-1329 DENNNIISTKID
+1329 DENNNITSNKIT
-1341 IGENNIE
+1341 IGEGDIRTD
-1348 AYDNGKSIKIN
+1348 DNGKSIKIN
-1359 LNNILNKNNF
+1359 LNNIINENNF
-1369 VEKKYVIVSEIITP
+1369 VEKKYVIISEITTP
-1383 KVEAKE
+1383 KVETKE

>member
-6 TKRRVNFAIISLL
+6 NKRRINFAIISLL
-19 LIFSMAGMVSYGIV
+19 LVFSMAGMVAYGIV
-33 FNNPKFNIK
+33 FNDPKFNIK
-42 INKSEDVTISENG
+42 INKSDDVIVSENG
-55 TGTVNINDGDSIN
+55 TGTVNINDGDSVN

-107 VTKFANDFITGSNR
+107 VTKFANDFITGPNR

-133 VVRELNS
+133 IIRELNS

-194 YTGRFFKSEGDIS
+194 YTGRFFRSEEDIS
-207 KNNFWMSN
+207 KKDFWMSN
-215 YNNNNYI
+215 YNNNKEI
-222 RSVGVKKEK
+222 RSVGAKKE
-231 DTGYNII
+231 GNNQYNII
-238 SSFGN
+238 SSFGS

-253 NNGIQYDGV
+253 NDEIQYDGV
-262 NTYLSEKYFYLGDY
+262 NTYLSEKYFYLGDG

-285 QKDENANFNTSL
+285 QKDENANFNNSL
-297 DNWNKLIMSNS
+297 GNWNKLINLNY
-308 YSQIKEKIKQLINSI
+308 YSQIKEKIKILNYSI
-323 NIINDSR
+323 NTINDSM
-330 NNIINYVYYNNYNKY
+330 NNINNYRSNHFVDY
-345 NYNIYNYIYI
+345 NSYSYIEG
-355 NSIINNIDNIN
+355 IINNMYIIKRY
-366 QSIMTI
+366 IITI
-372 NKYTNNI
+372 NNYTNNI
-379 DYNLNY
+379 EYNLNY
-385 ITSLLNNINDYIN
+385 IISLLNNIDDCIKNIN
-398 NINDYI
+398 NYIDKINI
-404 NNINTTS
+404 TPV
-411 LKNYVSSQ
+411 KNYVSSQ
-419 INKIDCLDSNYI
+419 INRVNYLDSNYI
-431 HEILEDIN
+431 YEIFKD
-439 QLNKFYVNVDKVKK
+439 LNKLNEFYANIDKVKK
-453 NNNLKNY
+453 SNNLKNY
-460 EELGDETFTKT
+460 KELGDATFTET

-498 PMFFGDVNE
+498 PMFFGGVNE

-516 KDGQVKELDL
+516 KDGQVKELEL

-531 KVQKCGDKNSDSGI
+531 KVQKCGDENSDSGI

-550 DEFKVG
+550 DEFEVG
-556 GNGYKGYSRYGT
+556 GKGHKGYSRYGT
-568 VYQLAE
+568 VYQLSE

-582 LVGNNN
+582 LIGNNN
-588 PESLENKFNEALN
+588 PESLGNKFKEALN
-601 MVKSEVTVKTILDF
+601 MVESEVTVKTILDF
-615 DKLPKGVSIDDVK
+615 NKLPKGVSIDDVK
-628 VLGGDKVSIKD
+628 VVGGDKVSIKD

-646 LTITYKKVKNNDFNA
+646 LTITYKKGKNNNFNA

-686 KIINSANNNEIAK
+686 KIINSVNNNEIAK

-705 NIGQRLATIEIRDS
+705 NIGQRLATIDIRDS

-815 PSSDKTEKT
+815 PDTDRSDET

-843 ATISYY
+843 ATISRSR
-849 KNSNSIFFDSDD
+849 NSNSIFFDSY
-861 NKGLRF
+861 NHKGIPL
-867 GNDYSAINKYW
+867 GYNYVEINKYW
-878 GYIQPEK
+878 GYIQPEE
-885 SGWYVLGAYADD
+885 SGWYILGAYADD
-897 GVRAWITTDNKK
+897 GVRAWITTDKK
-909 IDFTNNDW
+909 IDFTDNNF
-917 GIDFAGYPGNDQGF
+917 GISLVDYQDENDQS
-931 DNGIIYLR
+931 DKGIVYLR

-946 PTYYSSFD
+946 PTYYSSFN

-985 YGNTEPKY
+985 YGNTEPKD
-993 IRNMSNDINNTIN
+993 IKNMSNDVNERINS
-1006 NTINYYKKYYTL
+1006 YYKNNYLLK
-1018 EDMPEIHDEQLD
+1018 DIPEIHDKWLVD
-1030 EFKKNIEFMQQGS
+1030 FKKNIKFMQQGS

-1131 TPKEV
+1131 APREI

-1154 GKLPDDI
+1154 GKLPGDI
-1161 KLVTDDV
+1161 KLLTDNV
-1168 ENSEYKIYK
+1168 ENSEYKIYV
-1177 NEDSKFTISF
+1177 NEDSKFTISL

-1198 KYVFDG
+1198 KYIFDG

-1240 CGDSDEL
+1240 CGDSDDL
-1247 ITQYFNG
+1247 ITQHFTG

-1265 ESIGLLDYDNKT
+1265 DRIGLLDYDSNT
-1277 NKSIINE
+1277 NKSVINE
-1284 TANNIA
+1284 NANNIA

-1317 TINHKTLKLYEV
+1317 TINHKTLKLYEL
-1329 DENNNIISTKID
+1329 DENNNITSNKIT
-1341 IGENNIE
+1341 IGEGDIRTDHNE
-1348 AYDNGKSIKIN
+1348 KSVKIN
-1359 LNNILNKNNF
+1359 LNNIINENNF
-1369 VEKKYVIVSEIITP
+1369 VEKKYVIISEITTP
-1383 KVEAKE
+1383 KVETKE
-1389 NSQSLNVTASIE
+1389 NSQSLNLTASIE

>member
-6 TKRRVNFAIISLL
+6 NKRRLNFAIISLL
-19 LIFSMAGMVSYGIV
+19 LVFSMAGMVAYGIV
-33 FNNPKFNIK
+33 FNDPKFNIK
-42 INKSEDVTISENG
+42 INKSEDVIVSENG
-55 TGTVNINDGDSIN
+55 TGTVNINDGDSVN

-79 IEEKPIDAVVIVDT
+79 IEEKPIAAVVIVDT
-93 SKTNCNNITNVKAA
+93 SKTNYNNITNVKAA
-107 VTKFANDFITGSNR
+107 VTKFANDFITGPNR

-133 VVRELNS
+133 VIRELNS

-178 NNKKV
+178 NHKKV

-189 GFANA
+189 GFANV
-194 YTGRFFKSEGDIS
+194 YTGRFFRSEED
-207 KNNFWMSN
+207 KNKKDFWMSN
-215 YNNNNYI
+215 YNNNKDIEKNYNI
-222 RSVGVKKEK
+222 NKS
-231 DTGYNII
+231 NII
-238 SSFGN
+238 SSFGS

-253 NNGIQYDGV
+253 NNGIQYDGI
-262 NTYLSEKYFYLGDY
+262 NTELPIDYFYLGNY

-297 DNWNKLIMSNS
+297 GNWNNLLEYNYYKNNMKE
-308 YSQIKEKIKQLINSI
+308 YSKNYDINMINFYIDIINNYINMI
-323 NIINDSR
+323 NI
-330 NNIINYVYYNNYNKY
+330 
-345 NYNIYNYIYI
+345 YNIYNKDIY
-355 NSIINNIDNIN
+355 
-366 QSIMTI
+366 
-372 NKYTNNI
+372 NK
-379 DYNLNY
+379 D
-385 ITSLLNNINDYIN
+385 SYIN
-398 NINDYI
+398 NAWKVSYNIRQINNYIEYLNAIKGKNIEKIENLNTHGIDSNEYNYINKAILELEKYLYINDFKNVYI
-404 NNINTTS
+404 NVDNI
-411 LKNYVSSQ
+411 KN
-419 INKIDCLDSNYI
+419 
-431 HEILEDIN
+431 
-439 QLNKFYVNVDKVKK
+439 

-460 EELGDETFTKT
+460 EELIDEKFTKT

-498 PMFFGDVNE
+498 PMFFGGVNE

-516 KDGQVKELDL
+516 KDGQVKELEL

-531 KVQKCGDKNSDSGI
+531 KVQKCGDENSDSGI

-550 DEFKVG
+550 KEFQVG
-556 GNGYKGYSRYGT
+556 KGTNRGYSRYGT

-615 DKLPKGVSIDDVK
+615 DKLPKGVSIDEVK
-628 VLGGDKVSIKD
+628 VLGGDKVSIKN

-646 LTITYKKVKNNDFNA
+646 LTITYKKEKKNDFDA

-668 TYKGHNDTG
+668 TYKAHNDTG
-677 SILKQDVEA
+677 SILKQDVGA
-686 KIINSANNNEIAK
+686 KIINSKNNNEIAK
-699 FPNITF
+699 FPNLTF
-705 NIGQRLATIEIRDS
+705 NIGQRVATIDIKDS

-724 STYNSSKNNIN
+724 STYNSSKSNVN
-735 LGKATEATEI
+735 LGKSTEATEI
-745 FGQGYADIKVKGIG
+745 FGQGYADIKVKGID
-759 DKKKEYYFKYNFIDE
+759 DKKKEYCFKYNFIDE

-804 NLNVMFYENLI
+804 NLNAMFYENLI
-815 PSSDKTEKT
+815 PGGDKTEKT

-843 ATISYY
+843 ATISRSR
-849 KNSNSIFFDSDD
+849 NSNSIFFDSY
-861 NKGLRF
+861 NHKGIPL
-867 GNDYSAINKYW
+867 GYNYVEINKYW
-878 GYIQPEK
+878 GYIQPEE
-885 SGWYVLGAYADD
+885 SGWYILGAYADD
-897 GVRAWITTDNKK
+897 GVRAWITTDKK
-909 IDFTNNDW
+909 IDFTDNNF
-917 GIDFAGYPGNDQGF
+917 GISLVNYQDQS
-931 DNGIIYLR
+931 DQSDKGIVYLR

-993 IRNMSNDINNTIN
+993 IRNMSNDVNER
-1006 NTINYYKKYYTL
+1006 INYYYKNNYPLKDIPKIY
-1018 EDMPEIHDEQLD
+1018 DKQLGD
-1030 EFKKNIEFMQQGS
+1030 FKENIKFMQQGS

-1131 TPKEV
+1131 TPKEI

-1154 GKLPDDI
+1154 GKLPEDI
-1161 KLVTDDV
+1161 KLLTDDV

-1187 KKPMNFKHNGS
+1187 KKPMNFKRNGS

-1204 RDKKIS
+1204 RNKKIS

-1224 KEGININPSE
+1224 KDGININPAE

-1254 KLDIKNNPSTI
+1254 KLDIKNNPSII

-1317 TINHKTLKLYEV
+1317 TINDKTLKLYEV
-1329 DENNNIISTKID
+1329 DENNNIINTKID

-1359 LNNILNKNNF
+1359 LKDILNKNNF
-1369 VEKKYVIVSEIITP
+1369 VEKKYVIVSEITTP
-1383 KVEAKE
+1383 KVETKD

>member
-6 TKRRVNFAIISLL
+6 NKRRINFAIISLL
-19 LIFSMAGMVSYGIV
+19 LVFSIAGMVAYGIV
-33 FNNPKFNIK
+33 FNDPKFNIK
-42 INKSEDVTISENG
+42 INKSDDVIVSENG
-55 TGTVNINDGDSIN
+55 TGTVNINDGDSVN

-93 SKTNCNNITNVKAA
+93 SKTNYNNITNVKAA
-107 VTKFANDFITGSNR
+107 VTKFANDFITGPNR

-133 VVRELNS
+133 IIRELNS

-154 INHLGTNT
+154 INHIGTNT

-189 GFANA
+189 GFANV
-194 YTGRFFKSEGDIS
+194 YTGRFFRGEKSSNNIEDKEDYSDIEN
-207 KNNFWMSN
+207 KEEFWMRN
-215 YNNNNYI
+215 YNNNKDIEKNYNI
-222 RSVGVKKEK
+222 NKS
-231 DTGYNII
+231 NII
-238 SSFGN
+238 SSFGS
-243 SYYHGDIGFN
+243 SYYHGDIDFN
-253 NNGIQYDGV
+253 NAEIQYDGV

-285 QKDENANFNTSL
+285 QKDENVNFNTSL
-297 DNWNKLIMSNS
+297 GNWNKLIIFNYYGQS
-308 YSQIKEKIKQLINSI
+308 YVEELFKLVKSSI
-323 NIINDSR
+323 QDI
-330 NNIINYVYYNNYNKY
+330 NNIIENKY
-345 NYNIYNYIYI
+345 IFSLNNNNIYKLNERIKKINRDIDKLNNLFSENIDKLKMVNTKYYYDNYYSIDKLNKKI
-355 NSIINNIDNIN
+355 NSLE
-366 QSIMTI
+366 
-372 NKYTNNI
+372 KF
-379 DYNLNY
+379 LNY
-385 ITSLLNNINDYIN
+385 INKSEEFYIN
-398 NINDYI
+398 A
-404 NNINTTS
+404 
-411 LKNYVSSQ
+411 
-419 INKIDCLDSNYI
+419 
-431 HEILEDIN
+431 H
-439 QLNKFYVNVDKVKK
+439 NVKG

-460 EELGDETFTKT
+460 EELIDEKFTET

-498 PMFFGDVNE
+498 PMFFGGVNE

-516 KDGQVKELDL
+516 KDGQVKELEL

-531 KVQKCGDKNSDSGI
+531 KVQKCGDENSDSGI

-550 DEFKVG
+550 KEFKVG
-556 GNGYKGYSRYGT
+556 NGTNRGYSRYGT

-615 DKLPKGVSIDDVK
+615 DKLSKGVSIDDVK

-646 LTITYKKVKNNDFNA
+646 LTITYKKEKKNDFNA

-668 TYKGHNDTG
+668 TYKAHNDTE
-677 SILKQDVEA
+677 SILKQDVGA
-686 KIINSANNNEIAK
+686 KIINSKNNNEIAK
-699 FPNITF
+699 FPNLTF
-705 NIGQRLATIEIRDS
+705 NIGKRVATIDIKDS

-724 STYNSSKNNIN
+724 STYNSSKSNVN
-735 LGKATEATEI
+735 LGKSTEATEI
-745 FGQGYADIKVKGIG
+745 FGQGYADIKVKGID
-759 DKKKEYYFKYNFIDE
+759 DKKKEYCFKYNFIDE
-774 DNNSIK
+774 DNNTIK

-815 PSSDKTEKT
+815 PSGDKTEKT

-861 NKGLRF
+861 NKGLDF
-867 GNDYSAINKYW
+867 GKYYSAINKYW

-897 GVRAWITTDNKK
+897 GVRAWITTDKK
-909 IDFTNNDW
+909 IDFTDNNF
-917 GIDFAGYPGNDQGF
+917 GISLVNYQDPNDQS
-931 DNGIIYLR
+931 DKGIVYLR

-946 PTYYSSFD
+946 PTYYSSFN

-959 KDKYYPIY
+959 NDKYYPIY
-967 VEYYNYGDSGAF
+967 VEYYNYEESGAF

-985 YGNTEPKY
+985 YGNTKPTDITET
-993 IRNMSNDINNTIN
+993 NEEINNIIKSYNGYNILKDKLKT
-1006 NTINYYKKYYTL
+1006 YDK
-1018 EDMPEIHDEQLD
+1018 QLGD
-1030 EFKKNIEFMQQGS
+1030 FKKNIEFMQQGS

-1084 IEKSNNNEKSVLK
+1084 IEKSNNSEKSVLK

-1131 TPKEV
+1131 APREI
-1136 PFNEGDKESISVN
+1136 PFNEGDKESIFVN

-1154 GKLPDDI
+1154 GKLPSDI
-1161 KLVTDDV
+1161 KLLTDNV
-1168 ENSEYKIYK
+1168 ENSEYKIYV
-1177 NEDSKFTISF
+1177 NEDSKFTISL

-1198 KYVFDG
+1198 KYIFDG

-1240 CGDSDEL
+1240 CGDSDDL
-1247 ITQYFNG
+1247 ITQHFTG

-1265 ESIGLLDYDNKT
+1265 DRIGLLDYDSNT
-1277 NKSIINE
+1277 NKSVINE
-1284 TANNIA
+1284 NANNIA

-1317 TINHKTLKLYEV
+1317 TINHKTLKLYEL
-1329 DENNNIISTKID
+1329 DENNNITSNKIT
-1341 IGENNIE
+1341 IGEGNIRTD
-1348 AYDNGKSIKIN
+1348 DNGKSIKIN
-1359 LNNILNKNNF
+1359 LNNIINENNF
-1369 VEKKYVIVSEIITP
+1369 VEKKYVIISEITTP
-1383 KVEAKE
+1383 KVETKE
-1389 NSQSLNVTASIE
+1389 NSQSLNVAASIE

>member
-6 TKRRVNFAIISLL
+6 NKRRINFAIISLL
-19 LIFSMAGMVSYGIV
+19 LVFSMAGMVAYGIV
-33 FNNPKFNIK
+33 FNDPKFNIK
-42 INKSEDVTISENG
+42 INKSDDVIVSENG
-55 TGTVNINDGDSIN
+55 TGTVNINDGDSVN

-107 VTKFANDFITGSNR
+107 VTKFANDFITGPNR

-133 VVRELNS
+133 IIRELNS

-194 YTGRFFKSEGDIS
+194 YTGRFFRSEKDIS
-207 KNNFWMSN
+207 KNDFWMSN
-215 YNNNNYI
+215 YNNN
-222 RSVGVKKEK
+222 K
-231 DTGYNII
+231 DIENHDINKDNII
-238 SSFGN
+238 SSFGS

-253 NNGIQYDGV
+253 NNGIQYDDI
-262 NTYLSEKYFYLGDY
+262 NTELPIDYFYLGNY
-276 EINNRMWFS
+276 EINNRMWS
-285 QKDENANFNTSL
+285 GQREVNENFNYSL
-297 DNWNKLIMSNS
+297 KEWNNLV
-308 YSQIKEKIKQLINSI
+308 
-323 NIINDSR
+323 R
-330 NNIINYVYYNNYNKY
+330 NNYEKQNNLEEYIIKANNM
-345 NYNIYNYIYI
+345 IYDINNYIYI
-355 NSIINNIDNIN
+355 
-366 QSIMTI
+366 
-372 NKYTNNI
+372 KH
-379 DYNLNY
+379 
-385 ITSLLNNINDYIN
+385 TSWLRGYDI
-398 NINDYI
+398 
-404 NNINTTS
+404 
-411 LKNYVSSQ
+411 SSQ
-419 INKIDCLDSNYI
+419 INKANNKINYLNSILKREHINNLSQIYHYIKPNDYTNIIYRIHALENCINEIDKCT
-431 HEILEDIN
+431 
-439 QLNKFYVNVDKVKK
+439 NKLKDMNIIISGNK
-453 NNNLKNY
+453 NLKNY
-460 EELGDETFTKT
+460 KELRDATFTET

-498 PMFFGDVNE
+498 PMFFGGVNE

-516 KDGQVKELDL
+516 KDGQVKELEL
-526 NGYKE
+526 NGNKE
-531 KVQKCGDKNSDSGI
+531 KVQKCGDENSDSGI

-550 DEFKVG
+550 KEFKVG
-556 GNGYKGYSRYGT
+556 NGENRGYSRYGT

-628 VLGGDKVSIKD
+628 VLGGDKVSIKN

-646 LTITYKKVKNNDFNA
+646 LTITYKKEKKNEFNA

-668 TYKGHNDTG
+668 TYKAHNDTG
-677 SILKQDVEA
+677 SILKQDVGA
-686 KIINSANNNEIAK
+686 KIINSKNNNEIAK
-699 FPNITF
+699 FPNLIF
-705 NIGQRLATIEIRDS
+705 NIGQRVATIDIKDS

-724 STYNSSKNNIN
+724 STYNSSKSNVN
-735 LGKATEATEI
+735 LGKSTEATEI

-759 DKKKEYYFKYNFIDE
+759 DKKKEYYFKYNFVDE

-815 PSSDKTEKT
+815 PDTDRTDET

-849 KNSNSIFFDSDD
+849 KNSNSIFFDSGD
-861 NKGLRF
+861 NKGLDF
-867 GNDYSAINKYW
+867 GRYYSAINKYW

-885 SGWYVLGAYADD
+885 SGWYILGAYADD
-897 GVRAWITTDNKK
+897 GVRAWITTDKK

-931 DNGIIYLR
+931 DNGIVYLK

-967 VEYYNYGDSGAF
+967 VEYYNYGESGAF

-985 YGNTEPKY
+985 YGNTDPKD
-993 IRNMSNDINNTIN
+993 IKNMSNKVNER
-1006 NTINYYKKYYTL
+1006 INYYKNNYLLK
-1018 EDMPEIHDEQLD
+1018 DIPEIHDQWLVD
-1030 EFKKNIEFMQQGS
+1030 FKKNIEFMQQGS

-1131 TPKEV
+1131 APREI

-1154 GKLPDDI
+1154 GKLPGDI
-1161 KLVTDDV
+1161 KLLTDNV
-1168 ENSEYKIYK
+1168 ENSEYKIYV
-1177 NEDSKFTISF
+1177 NEDSKFTISL

-1198 KYVFDG
+1198 KYIFDG

-1210 IPIKVKASYNIRPN
+1210 IPIKVKASYNIKPN

-1240 CGDSDEL
+1240 CGDSDDL
-1247 ITQYFNG
+1247 ITQHFTG

-1265 ESIGLLDYDNKT
+1265 EKIGLLDYDSNT
-1277 NKSIINE
+1277 NKSVINE
-1284 TANNIA
+1284 NANNIA

-1317 TINHKTLKLYEV
+1317 TINHKTLKLYEL
-1329 DENNNIISTKID
+1329 DENNNITSNKIT
-1341 IGENNIE
+1341 IGEGYIRTD
-1348 AYDNGKSIKIN
+1348 DNGKSVKIN
-1359 LNNILNKNNF
+1359 LNNIINENNF
-1369 VEKKYVIVSEIITP
+1369 VEKKYVIIYEITTP
-1383 KVEAKE
+1383 KVETKE

>member
-6 TKRRVNFAIISLL
+6 NKRRVNFAIISLL
-19 LIFSMAGMVSYGIV
+19 LVFSMAGMVAYGIV
-33 FNNPKFNIK
+33 FNDPKFNIK
-42 INKSEDVTISENG
+42 INKSEDVIVSENG
-55 TGTVNINDGDSIN
+55 TGTVNINDGDSVN
-68 ISYNIEPEKLS
+68 VSYNIEPQKLS

-93 SKTNCNNITNVKAA
+93 SQTNGNNIPTVKAA
-107 VTKFANDFITGSNR
+107 VTKFANDFITGPNR

-133 VVRELNS
+133 IVRELNS
-140 SKYIDVIEKYKKED
+140 SKYTNVIEEYEKD
-154 INHLGTNT
+154 ANHLGTNT

-167 LAKAMLNKENN
+167 LAKSMLTKEKN

-183 IILMTN
+183 IIIMTN

-194 YTGRFFKSEGDIS
+194 YTGRFFRSEEDYSNI
-207 KNNFWMSN
+207 KNKEDFWMSN
-215 YNNNNYI
+215 YNNN
-222 RSVGVKKEK
+222 K
-231 DTGYNII
+231 DIENHDINKDNII
-238 SSFGN
+238 SSFGS
-243 SYYHGDIGFN
+243 SYYHGDIVFDN
-253 NNGIQYDGV
+253 TGIQYDGV
-262 NTYLSEKYFYLGDY
+262 NTYLSERYFYLGDD

-285 QKDENANFNTSL
+285 QKDKNANFNTSL
-297 DNWNKLIMSNS
+297 GNWNKLIMSNYYEQRYLGKIFKSMNS
-308 YSQIKEKIKQLINSI
+308 YIQDINNIIEDNYILSLNDYNIYILNEKIKKINRDIDKLNNLFSENIYKLKMVNTKYYYDNYYSIDKLNNKINSLE
-323 NIINDSR
+323 NF
-330 NNIINYVYYNNYNKY
+330 
-345 NYNIYNYIYI
+345 
-355 NSIINNIDNIN
+355 
-366 QSIMTI
+366 
-372 NKYTNNI
+372 
-379 DYNLNY
+379 LNY
-385 ITSLLNNINDYIN
+385 INKSEKFYIN
-398 NINDYI
+398 A
-404 NNINTTS
+404 
-411 LKNYVSSQ
+411 
-419 INKIDCLDSNYI
+419 
-431 HEILEDIN
+431 H
-439 QLNKFYVNVDKVKK
+439 NVKG

-460 EELGDETFTKT
+460 EELIDEKFTET

-498 PMFFGDVNE
+498 PMFFGGVNE
-507 VKNKDLIGL
+507 IKNKDLIGL
-516 KDGQVKELDL
+516 KDGQVKELEL
-526 NGYKE
+526 NGHKE
-531 KVQKCGDKNSDSGI
+531 KVQKCGDISSDSGI

-550 DEFKVG
+550 GEFKLG
-556 GNGYKGYSRYGT
+556 KNTNKGYSRYGT

-582 LVGNNN
+582 LIGNNSS
-588 PESLENKFNEALN
+588 ESLEKKFNEALN
-601 MVKSEVTVKTILDF
+601 MVESEVTVKTILDF
-615 DKLPKGVSIDDVK
+615 SQIPKEISIDDVK
-628 VLGGDKVSIKD
+628 IVGGDKVSIKD
-639 IGNGKYQ
+639 IGDGKYQ
-646 LTITYKKVKNNDFNA
+646 LTITYKKEKNNDFDA
-661 NNFNIEV
+661 NNFDIEV
-668 TYKGHNDTG
+668 TYKALNDTG
-677 SILKQDVEA
+677 NIIKQDVEA
-686 KIINSANNNEIAK
+686 KIINSENNNEIAK
-699 FPNITF
+699 FPKITF
-705 NIGQRLATIEIRDS
+705 NIGQRVTTIDINDS

-724 STYNSSKNNIN
+724 NTYNSSKNNIN
-735 LGKATEATEI
+735 VGKSTEATEI

-759 DKKKEYYFKYNFIDE
+759 DKKKEYYFKYNFVDE

-804 NLNVMFYENLI
+804 NLNAMFYENLI
-815 PSSDKTEKT
+815 SDTDKTEKT

-843 ATISYY
+843 ATISRDR
-849 KNSNSIFFDSDD
+849 NLNSIFFDSY
-861 NKGLRF
+861 NHMGIPL
-867 GNDYSAINKYW
+867 GSNYVEINKYW
-878 GYIQPEK
+878 GYIQPEE
-885 SGWYVLGAYADD
+885 SGWYILGAYADD

-909 IDFTNNDW
+909 IDFTNNEW
-917 GIDFAGYPGNDQGF
+917 GIDLAGYPGSDNGF
-931 DNGIIYLR
+931 DKGIVYLK

-946 PTYYSSFD
+946 PTYYSSFE
-954 PIYLE
+954 PVYL
-959 KDKYYPIY
+959 DKNMYYPIY
-967 VEYYNYGDSGAF
+967 VEYYNYGGSGAF

-985 YGNTEPKY
+985 YGDTEPKD
-993 IRNMSNDINNTIN
+993 IRKTNEQ
-1006 NTINYYKKYYTL
+1006 INYIIKNYNNDYMLKYKL
-1018 EDMPEIHDEQLD
+1018 EDYNNQLGK
-1030 EFKKNIEFMQQGS
+1030 FKENIKFMENGS

-1050 KNTTPGEISS
+1050 KNTTPGEIAS

-1084 IEKSNNNEKSVLK
+1084 IEKSNNNEKGVLK

-1131 TPKEV
+1131 TPKEI

-1210 IPIKVKASYNIRPN
+1210 IPIKVNASYNIRPN
-1224 KEGININPSE
+1224 KDGININPAE

-1317 TINHKTLKLYEV
+1317 TINDKTLKLYEV

-1341 IGENNIE
+1341 IGENNIKT
-1348 AYDNGKSIKIN
+1348 DDDGKSIKIN
-1359 LNNILNKNNF
+1359 LNDILNKNNF
-1369 VEKKYVIVSEIITP
+1369 VEKKYVIVSEITTP
-1383 KVEAKE
+1383 KVETKE
-1389 NSQSLNVTASIE
+1389 NPQSLNVTASIE